1 MWPARKSGGEG
12 YADFTPLR
20 DQFAVSHTNSM
31 DIDYGLDV
39 EGLPITTGLRVRP
52 IETAMPDDIRDG
64 TLQSIGRVARVVRN
78 RRPGRP
84 TVVWVNFARNDDR
97 DITERLR
104 FEDRQLQVIGSPSG
118 M

>member
-1 MWPARKSGGEG
+1 MWPARKSGGDG
-12 YADFTPLR
+12 YDDPIPPG

-31 DIDYGLDV
+31 DMDYGLDV
-39 EGLPITTGLRVRP
+39 EGRPITTGLRVRP
-52 IETAMPDDIRDG
+52 IDRALPEKLRG
-64 TLQSIGRVARVVRN
+64 GLLESVGHVARVVRN

-84 TVVWVNFARNDDR
+84 TVVWVNFARRDDP
-97 DITERLR
+97 DITERLS